1 MPDTTTTTTATTAT
15 HGLRSLR
22 SDAWLTQP
30 DHWGC
35 SCGSAM

>member
-1 MPDTTTTTTATTAT
+1 MPDTTTTTATTAT